1 VGLEDLDQALVL
13 ALVGLQALQL
23 VAAGAE
29 GAGGRVAQGGD
40 VLGGLLAGVDQ
51 VLGQRPDDAVAAGVD
66 VGDLVGMARAV
77 SMTPQAEAL
86 ITAVTPP
93 DWA

>member
-1 VGLEDLDQALVL
+1 MPLRPTNTLAICALF
-13 ALVGLQALQL
+13 AL
-23 VAAGAE
+23 
-29 GAGGRVAQGGD
+29 
-40 VLGGLLAGVDQ
+40 
-51 VLGQRPDDAVAAGVD
+51 
-66 VGDLVGMARAV
+66 AV